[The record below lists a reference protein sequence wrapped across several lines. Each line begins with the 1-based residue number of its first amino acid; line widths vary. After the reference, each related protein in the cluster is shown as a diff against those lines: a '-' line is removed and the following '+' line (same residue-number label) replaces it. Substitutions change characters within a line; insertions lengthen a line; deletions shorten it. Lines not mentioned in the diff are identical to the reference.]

1 MTIRMFRS
9 DDDKTADVHPD
20 EVEHM
25 KLHGWEIDGA
35 KAKKPGAASVVADA
49 GTPPAAPVAAQGNL
63 TVAKGA
69 RGLFFVKDADG
80 KNASKGYDS
89 EAEALAEMN
98 RIAAA

>member
-9 DDDKTADVHPD
+9 ADSKTADIHPD

-25 KLHGWEIDGA
+25 KMHGWEIDGA
-35 KAKKPGAASVVADA
+35 KAKPDDPAPAVEAATATDVPSTSKGD
-49 GTPPAAPVAAQGNL
+49 L

-69 RGLFFVKDADG
+69 RGLFFVKGADG